1 VDERLRNWTV
11 LAGCFL
17 LSVGANGFIIA
28 PSSIVPLFVER
39 YGITQAMVGDAVS
52 VTFVGLIL
60 TQIPSGFLLNRFDN
74 RAIVV
79 PAALLYVLLAVAMQR
94 IDGYEM
100 FLVSRVLG
108 GVLVGLVFT
117 GGANIVG
124 QVVPAGQQGTAT
136 GLYLTSPPASFALA
150 HVTSPIVG
158 PAYGALSVFL
168 VHAGVTV
175 VGMVLFV
182 AAARTPIRSAASP
195 SAGEFVAA
203 LRNRSVLFVSLSAFA
218 AYALYV
224 FLNTWLPTY
233 GHEMLSLSLADAG
246 VVTAAVPLVGI
257 LARSGGGWLSSRIGG
272 RRKPVLVAGLG
283 LGLVLFLLIPFSG
296 TVVLFVLLA
305 VGAGFAVQLGSG
317 VYFVWTRELAT
328 GGTEATSLTVLT
340 TILFMGSFSAPI
352 GGGWLISTYSWTVA
366 IVAFTAVGA
375 LGVFALLPIP
385 DRGASRPD

>member
-1 VDERLRNWTV
+1 
-11 LAGCFL
+11 
-17 LSVGANGFIIA
+17 
-28 PSSIVPLFVER
+28 
-39 YGITQAMVGDAVS
+39 
-52 VTFVGLIL
+52 
-60 TQIPSGFLLNRFDN
+60 
-74 RAIVV
+74 
-79 PAALLYVLLAVAMQR
+79 
-94 IDGYEM
+94 
-100 FLVSRVLG
+100 
-108 GVLVGLVFT
+108 
-117 GGANIVG
+117 
-124 QVVPAGQQGTAT
+124 
-136 GLYLTSPPASFALA
+136 
-150 HVTSPIVG
+150 
-158 PAYGALSVFL
+158 VFL

-175 VGMVLFV
+175 VGLVLFV

-257 LARSGGGWLSSRIGG
+257 LARSGGGWLSSRLGG

-366 IVAFTAVGA
+366 ILAFTAVGA

-385 DRGASRPD
+385 EREP